1 MARAGSRLFAF
12 SHFAEFDAM
21 LRHIALALVLP
32 LALSACTSL
41 QPGRSLG
48 RGIDDFNASM
58 QIKSAM
64 LRSEGYALE
73 GVDVEVTEG
82 IALLSGTA
90 PRLEDKV
97 HAECLTWSAPAVRS
111 VVNEVEIGRSRS
123 AGDTARDAVITQ
135 QVRGRLIAD
144 RDVRGVNINVEAR
157 EGTVYLLGFA
167 RSEGE
172 RERAT
177 AHASLVEG
185 VERVVVLVRVPGETA
200 ALAPRGERRAE
211 LCELPAAQE

>member
-1 MARAGSRLFAF
+1 
-12 SHFAEFDAM
+12 M
-21 LRHIALALVLP
+21 LRLIALVLALP
-32 LALSACTSL
+32 LALSACSSL

-48 RGIDDFNASM
+48 RGIDDLNASL

-90 PRLEDKV
+90 PRLEDKL

-111 VVNEVEIGRSRS
+111 VVNEIEIGRLRS
-123 AGDTARDAVITQ
+123 PADTARDAVITQ
-135 QVRGRLIAD
+135 QVRARLIAD
-144 RDVRGVNINVEAR
+144 RDVRGININVEAR
-157 EGTVYLLGFA
+157 DGVIYLLGFA
-167 RSEGE
+167 RSAGE

-177 AHASLVEG
+177 RHASLVEG

-200 ALAPRGERRAE
+200 TLEARGERLAE
-211 LCELPAAQE
+211 LCDVSAAG

>member
-1 MARAGSRLFAF
+1 MVR
-12 SHFAEFDAM
+12 
-21 LRHIALALVLP
+21 LAL
-32 LALSACTSL
+32 LALCALSVSACTSL

-90 PRLEDKV
+90 PRLEDKL

-111 VVNEVEIGRSRS
+111 VVNEIEIARARGP
-123 AGDTARDAVITQ
+123 ADTARDAVVTQ
-135 QVRGRLIAD
+135 QVRGRLLAD
-144 RDVRGVNINVEAR
+144 REVRSVNFNIETRDGV
-157 EGTVYLLGFA
+157 VYLLGFA
-167 RSEGE
+167 RSAGE

-177 AHASLVEG
+177 RHASLVEG
-185 VERVVVLVRVPGETA
+185 VERVVVLVRVPGEDA
-200 ALAPRGERRAE
+200 VLEPRGERRAE
-211 LCELPAAQE
+211 LCDVPAAG